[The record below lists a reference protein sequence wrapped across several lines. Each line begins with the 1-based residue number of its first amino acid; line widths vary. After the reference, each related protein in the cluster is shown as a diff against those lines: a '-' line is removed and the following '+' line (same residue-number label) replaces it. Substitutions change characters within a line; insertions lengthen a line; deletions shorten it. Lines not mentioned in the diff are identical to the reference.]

1 LTFILEL
8 RKNHPEKTSV
18 QWQQTTL
25 LLELE
30 GLPESLQQHD
40 LRLIVLRKSNKRFL
54 SRIAGWQNLLPLSIK
69 VLL

>member
-30 GLPESLQQHD
+30 GFLGSVQKD
-40 LRLIVLRKSNKRFL
+40 GSRLILLSKSHQRSLRE
-54 SRIAGWQNLLPLSIK
+54 IAS
-69 VLL
+69 